1 MKAVLVKHFP
11 WFRKLRHLYQVE
23 SPKCYNFTKKRLKP
37 NAFFWTHFHSINTS
51 MNGKNR
57 KQPIEDNMKHSFK
70 TIKMGT
76 ALLAT
81 LTMATLS
88 TTTKAED
95 DFDGLYA
102 GVNMGYE
109 KAKTSISSGSLSTA
123 SDGTSNLNFI
133 VGFREQFFDSLVIGI
148 EGSINQTKTTNT
160 ASITDALNV
169 TTQLDYKRKN
179 PFSLNVIA
187 GVPVGE
193 RALLFGTLGYS
204 KFKSTLGGTSL
215 GSKSGYEIGAGVEV
229 NVFGPLNVRGTIVRY
244 NGGGLTDTNAASAFN
259 DVKFKG
265 KGYRLMVGAI
275 FQF

>member
-1 MKAVLVKHFP
+1 
-11 WFRKLRHLYQVE
+11 
-23 SPKCYNFTKKRLKP
+23 
-37 NAFFWTHFHSINTS
+37 
-51 MNGKNR
+51 
-57 KQPIEDNMKHSFK
+57 
-70 TIKMGT
+70 
-76 ALLAT
+76 
-81 LTMATLS
+81 MATLS